1 MRNVIAM
8 PAHTAAEPEPRHRR
22 LQSRS
27 RILAGVV
34 TALLGAV
41 LLLNGVILAAGLS
54 GALFGGTFLSMGPDS
69 CYLGEPPPD
78 VPGIVL
84 IGSLPLAT
92 LLAYAATL
100 LLNTAAAVFA
110 LLNLRGL
117 LRLYAAGIVFAAEN
131 GTRIKHIALA
141 LAGYAVA
148 PFVGHELV
156 MLAGHGVDMNWFRAS
171 EPQALVLGAVL
182 FVIAQVME
190 VGQEIEQDRNGF
202 V

>member
-1 MRNVIAM
+1 MRNVVTMA
-8 PAHTAAEPEPRHRR
+8 AHAAAEPALRHRR

-27 RILAGVV
+27 RALAGVV

-41 LLLNGVILAAGLS
+41 LLFNGIILAAGLS
-54 GALFGGTFLSMGPDS
+54 DILFGSTVLSMGPDS
-69 CYLGEPPPD
+69 CYLGAPPPD
-78 VPGIVL
+78 TPGIVL

-92 LLAYAATL
+92 QLAYAATL
-100 LLNTAAAVFA
+100 LLNTAAALLA

-117 LRLYAAGIVFAAEN
+117 LRLYADGVVFAAEN
-131 GTRIKHIALA
+131 GTRIKRIGLA
-141 LAGYAVA
+141 LAAYAVA
-148 PFVGHELV
+148 PFTGHELV

-190 VGQEIEQDRNGF
+190 VGQEIEQDRSGF

>member
-27 RILAGVV
+27 RMLAGIV

-41 LLLNGVILAAGLS
+41 LLFNGVILAAGLS
-54 GALFGGTFLSMGPDS
+54 GAFFGGTFLSMGPDS
-69 CYLGEPPPD
+69 CYLGDPPPD
-78 VPGIVL
+78 VPGIVP

-92 LLAYAATL
+92 QLAYAATL
-100 LLNTAAAVFA
+100 LLDTAPVLFA

-131 GTRIKHIALA
+131 GTRVKRIGLA
-141 LAGYAVA
+141 LAAYAVA
-148 PFVGHELV
+148 PFIGHELV
-156 MLAGHGVDMNWFRAS
+156 MVAGHGVDMQWFHAS

-190 VGQEIEQDRNGF
+190 VGQEIEQDRSGF